1 MSQGGSSVGQ
11 VALHSANPV
20 VRPRLR
26 AGTDR
31 PSVGLSLSAPDGPP
45 LLSVPYPGIE
55 RQARP
60 DGGGTSR
67 SPRAVGTEQ
76 RVFSMN
82 PADRHPEI
90 LDRLSAGIAE
100 LTNSDRW
107 RRHLGFQSRSRQYSF
122 GNVILIV
129 SQCPEATNVA
139 GFRTWTRLGRHVQK
153 GQRAIWILAPMI
165 TLKGSVGP
173 SDDDRE
179 ICGFK
184 YVPVFDISQ
193 TDGEDV
199 PEVCSRL
206 AGDDPGACFSR
217 LVGAAQALDYTVEDA
232 ELAPGTN
239 GLCSF
244 HARRIEVEVRNSP
257 AQRVKTLAHEIA
269 HAVMHEGHQD
279 RSLAELEAES
289 TAYVVCQQ
297 FGLDSGAYSFGYV
310 ATWAGGGEQAVS
322 RIRASC
328 ANIQRAATLIID
340 LLTTPGLDAAA
351 PAAAADLPNSADEL
365 PGTIR

>member
-1 MSQGGSSVGQ
+1 
-11 VALHSANPV
+11 
-20 VRPRLR
+20 
-26 AGTDR
+26 
-31 PSVGLSLSAPDGPP
+31 
-45 LLSVPYPGIE
+45 
-55 RQARP
+55 
-60 DGGGTSR
+60 
-67 SPRAVGTEQ
+67 
-76 RVFSMN
+76 MN
-82 PADRHPEI
+82 PSDRHSE
-90 LDRLSAGIAE
+90 LLERLSAGIAE
-100 LTNSDRW
+100 LTNSDQW
-107 RRHLGFQSRSRQYSF
+107 RRHLGFQSKFRQYSF

-139 GFRTWTRLGRHVQK
+139 GFRTWARLGRRVQK
-153 GQRAIWILAPMI
+153 GQKAIWILAPMI
-165 TLKGSVGP
+165 TPRSSNGP

-193 TDGEDV
+193 TDGEV
-199 PEVCSRL
+199 LPEVCSRL
-206 AGDDPGACFSR
+206 AGDDPGACFSG
-217 LVGAAQALDYTVEDA
+217 LVEVAQALDYTVGDA

-244 HARRIEVEVRNSP
+244 DRRRIEVEVRNSP

-269 HAVMHEGHQD
+269 HAILHEGRQD

-310 ATWAGGGEQAVS
+310 ATWAGGGEQAIS

-328 ANIQRAATLIID
+328 GHIQRAATLMID
-340 LLTTPGLDAAA
+340 LLTASELDAAD
-351 PAAAADLPNSADEL
+351 PAQERIGGISPKNREG
-365 PGTIR
+365 PIR